1 MRYRGVHET
10 KRYISKVAGILFPED
25 PIRAEFALENVF
37 YELSGKVIMSAFTR
51 PEDLLNG
58 VVKSAVMYVGED
70 RFQALEAISNAI
82 SGASSVNGQM
92 TEFLEKMY
100 QMNGKNRL
108 PDIAGLERL
117 VKRTLSIR

>member
-10 KRYISKVAGILFPED
+10 KRYISRVAGILFSED

-37 YELSGKVIMSAFTR
+37 YELSGKVVMSAFTR
-51 PEDLLNG
+51 PEDFLEG
-58 VVKSAVMYVGED
+58 VIKSAVMYVGED

-92 TEFLEKMY
+92 TEFLGKMY
-100 QMNGKNRL
+100 QMNGRKRL
-108 PDIAGLERL
+108 PDIEGLEKL
-117 VKRTLSIR
+117 AKRTFSIR